1 MASTHIDI
9 VAGASPQGNEVLQA
23 VRQLQSTADLVAKLK
38 AVFDQIAFG
47 DDWDAV
53 AAKLGTS
60 SADAETVYNLLGS
73 VNSALSVPD
82 VVQFLSRLG

>member
-23 VRQLQSTADLVAKLK
+23 VRQLQSTADLFAKLK
-38 AVFDQIAFG
+38 TVFDQIAFG
-47 DDWDAV
+47 NDWDAV